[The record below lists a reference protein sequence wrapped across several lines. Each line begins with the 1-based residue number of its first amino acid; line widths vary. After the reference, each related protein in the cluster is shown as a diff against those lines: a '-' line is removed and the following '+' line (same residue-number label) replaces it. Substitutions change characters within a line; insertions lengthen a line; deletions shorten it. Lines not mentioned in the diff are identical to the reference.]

1 MQKHI
6 TIPEDHSIAAMFP
19 LLEQV
24 DLNEL
29 AASIER
35 NGQRRPIILFQGKI
49 IEGRNRARACALA
62 GVTPRTEEYDPTQH
76 GTSILQLVLDENLH
90 RRHLTPSQRAII
102 AAEAVKAYQAEAAM
116 RATGKIDPP
125 NSNPTKTFGDGTLIE
140 DDEDALLDD
149 DEDDDDSM
157 GATIVRKP
165 GDDDDDD
172 DDMVAPDDVEEDL
185 SKILKDRLASED
197 LPAEE
202 DEVPDNEERSTG
214 DDELQP
220 KRADELLCNSCFLL
234 VRKNAPMCPIG
245 DDACPVFVK

>member
-1 MQKHI
+1 VAKKKI
-6 TIPEDHSIAAMFP
+6 EPVEVE
-19 LLEQV
+19 LEI
-24 DLNEL
+24 DLDGDEIDDLEEL
-29 AASIER
+29 E
-35 NGQRRPIILFQGKI
+35 
-49 IEGRNRARACALA
+49 
-62 GVTPRTEEYDPTQH
+62 
-76 GTSILQLVLDENLH
+76 LDEP
-90 RRHLTPSQRAII
+90 LT
-102 AAEAVKAYQAEAAM
+102 
-116 RATGKIDPP
+116 
-125 NSNPTKTFGDGTLIE
+125 E
-140 DDEDALLDD
+140 DDDDALLD

-220 KRADELLCNSCFLL
+220 KRADELLCSSCFLL

>member
-1 MQKHI
+1 MAKKKI
-6 TIPEDHSIAAMFP
+6 EPVEVE
-19 LLEQV
+19 LEI
-24 DLNEL
+24 D
-29 AASIER
+29 
-35 NGQRRPIILFQGKI
+35 
-49 IEGRNRARACALA
+49 
-62 GVTPRTEEYDPTQH
+62 
-76 GTSILQLVLDENLH
+76 LDEDEIDDLEELELDEP
-90 RRHLTPSQRAII
+90 LT
-102 AAEAVKAYQAEAAM
+102 
-116 RATGKIDPP
+116 
-125 NSNPTKTFGDGTLIE
+125 E
-140 DDEDALLDD
+140 DDEDDLLDD
-149 DEDDDDSM
+149 DDDDDSM

-202 DEVPDNEERSTG
+202 DEVPDSEERSTG

>member
-1 MQKHI
+1 MAKKKI
-6 TIPEDHSIAAMFP
+6 EPIDSEIEID
-19 LLEQV
+19 LEG
-24 DLNEL
+24 DEIDGL
-29 AASIER
+29 
-35 NGQRRPIILFQGKI
+35 
-49 IEGRNRARACALA
+49 
-62 GVTPRTEEYDPTQH
+62 EEH
-76 GTSILQLVLDENLH
+76 GLDE
-90 RRHLTPSQRAII
+90 P
-102 AAEAVKAYQAEAAM
+102 
-116 RATGKIDPP
+116 
-125 NSNPTKTFGDGTLIE
+125 LIE

-149 DEDDDDSM
+149 DDEDDDESM

-185 SKILKDRLASED
+185 SQILKDRLASED

-202 DEVPDNEERSTG
+202 DEVPDSEERSTG

-220 KRADELLCNSCFLL
+220 KRADELLCSSCFLL

>member
-1 MQKHI
+1 LAKKKI
-6 TIPEDHSIAAMFP
+6 VPIEVE
-19 LLEQV
+19 LEI
-24 DLNEL
+24 DLDGDEIDDLEEL
-29 AASIER
+29 E
-35 NGQRRPIILFQGKI
+35 
-49 IEGRNRARACALA
+49 
-62 GVTPRTEEYDPTQH
+62 
-76 GTSILQLVLDENLH
+76 LDE
-90 RRHLTPSQRAII
+90 P
-102 AAEAVKAYQAEAAM
+102 
-116 RATGKIDPP
+116 
-125 NSNPTKTFGDGTLIE
+125 LIE

-149 DEDDDDSM
+149 DEDDDESM

-202 DEVPDNEERSTG
+202 DEVPESEERSTG

-220 KRADELLCNSCFLL
+220 KRPDELLCNSCFLL

>member
-1 MQKHI
+1 MAKKKI
-6 TIPEDHSIAAMFP
+6 EPVEVELELDLDGDEMDGLED
-19 LLEQV
+19 LE
-24 DLNEL
+24 
-29 AASIER
+29 
-35 NGQRRPIILFQGKI
+35 
-49 IEGRNRARACALA
+49 
-62 GVTPRTEEYDPTQH
+62 
-76 GTSILQLVLDENLH
+76 LDE
-90 RRHLTPSQRAII
+90 P
-102 AAEAVKAYQAEAAM
+102 
-116 RATGKIDPP
+116 
-125 NSNPTKTFGDGTLIE
+125 LIE

-149 DEDDDDSM
+149 DDDDSM

-202 DEVPDNEERSTG
+202 DEVPDSEERSTG

>member
-1 MQKHI
+1 MAKKKI
-6 TIPEDHSIAAMFP
+6 EPIEVE
-19 LLEQV
+19 LEI
-24 DLNEL
+24 DLDGDE
-29 AASIER
+29 I
-35 NGQRRPIILFQGKI
+35 
-49 IEGRNRARACALA
+49 
-62 GVTPRTEEYDPTQH
+62 DD
-76 GTSILQLVLDENLH
+76 LDELE
-90 RRHLTPSQRAII
+90 LDEP
-102 AAEAVKAYQAEAAM
+102 
-116 RATGKIDPP
+116 
-125 NSNPTKTFGDGTLIE
+125 LIE

-149 DEDDDDSM
+149 EDDDESM

-202 DEVPDNEERSTG
+202 DEVPESEERSTG

-220 KRADELLCNSCFLL
+220 KRPDEMLCNSCFLL

>member
-1 MQKHI
+1 VAKKKI
-6 TIPEDHSIAAMFP
+6 EPVE
-19 LLEQV
+19 V
-24 DLNEL
+24 DLEIDLDGDEIDDLEEL
-29 AASIER
+29 E
-35 NGQRRPIILFQGKI
+35 
-49 IEGRNRARACALA
+49 
-62 GVTPRTEEYDPTQH
+62 
-76 GTSILQLVLDENLH
+76 LDE
-90 RRHLTPSQRAII
+90 P
-102 AAEAVKAYQAEAAM
+102 
-116 RATGKIDPP
+116 
-125 NSNPTKTFGDGTLIE
+125 LIG

-149 DEDDDDSM
+149 DDDDSM

-202 DEVPDNEERSTG
+202 DEVPDNDERSTG

>member
-1 MQKHI
+1 MAKKKI
-6 TIPEDHSIAAMFP
+6 EPVEVE
-19 LLEQV
+19 LEI
-24 DLNEL
+24 DLEGDEIDDLEEL
-29 AASIER
+29 E
-35 NGQRRPIILFQGKI
+35 
-49 IEGRNRARACALA
+49 
-62 GVTPRTEEYDPTQH
+62 
-76 GTSILQLVLDENLH
+76 LDE
-90 RRHLTPSQRAII
+90 P
-102 AAEAVKAYQAEAAM
+102 
-116 RATGKIDPP
+116 
-125 NSNPTKTFGDGTLIE
+125 LIE

-149 DEDDDDSM
+149 DDDDDDDSM

-220 KRADELLCNSCFLL
+220 KRADELLCSSCFLL

>member
-1 MQKHI
+1 MAKKKI
-6 TIPEDHSIAAMFP
+6 EPVEIE
-19 LLEQV
+19 LEI
-24 DLNEL
+24 DLDGDEIDDLEEL
-29 AASIER
+29 E
-35 NGQRRPIILFQGKI
+35 
-49 IEGRNRARACALA
+49 
-62 GVTPRTEEYDPTQH
+62 
-76 GTSILQLVLDENLH
+76 LDE
-90 RRHLTPSQRAII
+90 P
-102 AAEAVKAYQAEAAM
+102 
-116 RATGKIDPP
+116 
-125 NSNPTKTFGDGTLIE
+125 LIE

-165 GDDDDDD
+165 GDDDD
-172 DDMVAPDDVEEDL
+172 EEDL

>member
-1 MQKHI
+1 MAKKKI
-6 TIPEDHSIAAMFP
+6 EPVEVE
-19 LLEQV
+19 LEI
-24 DLNEL
+24 DLEGDEIDDLEEL
-29 AASIER
+29 E
-35 NGQRRPIILFQGKI
+35 
-49 IEGRNRARACALA
+49 
-62 GVTPRTEEYDPTQH
+62 
-76 GTSILQLVLDENLH
+76 LDE
-90 RRHLTPSQRAII
+90 P
-102 AAEAVKAYQAEAAM
+102 
-116 RATGKIDPP
+116 
-125 NSNPTKTFGDGTLIE
+125 LIE

-149 DEDDDDSM
+149 DDDDDDDDSM

-220 KRADELLCNSCFLL
+220 KRADELLCSSCFLL

>member
-1 MQKHI
+1 MAKKKI
-6 TIPEDHSIAAMFP
+6 EPVEVE
-19 LLEQV
+19 LEI
-24 DLNEL
+24 DLDGDEIDDLEEL
-29 AASIER
+29 E
-35 NGQRRPIILFQGKI
+35 
-49 IEGRNRARACALA
+49 
-62 GVTPRTEEYDPTQH
+62 
-76 GTSILQLVLDENLH
+76 LDE
-90 RRHLTPSQRAII
+90 P
-102 AAEAVKAYQAEAAM
+102 
-116 RATGKIDPP
+116 
-125 NSNPTKTFGDGTLIE
+125 LIE

-149 DEDDDDSM
+149 DNDDDDSM

-197 LPAEE
+197 LPAED

-220 KRADELLCNSCFLL
+220 KRADELLCSSCFLL

-245 DDACPVFVK
+245 DDACPGFVK

>member
-1 MQKHI
+1 VAKKKI
-6 TIPEDHSIAAMFP
+6 EPVEIE
-19 LLEQV
+19 LEI
-24 DLNEL
+24 DLDGDEIDDLEEL
-29 AASIER
+29 E
-35 NGQRRPIILFQGKI
+35 
-49 IEGRNRARACALA
+49 
-62 GVTPRTEEYDPTQH
+62 
-76 GTSILQLVLDENLH
+76 LDE
-90 RRHLTPSQRAII
+90 P
-102 AAEAVKAYQAEAAM
+102 
-116 RATGKIDPP
+116 
-125 NSNPTKTFGDGTLIE
+125 LIE
-140 DDEDALLDD
+140 DDEDALL
-149 DEDDDDSM
+149 
-157 GATIVRKP
+157 
-165 GDDDDDD
+165 DDDDDD

>member
-1 MQKHI
+1 MAKKKI
-6 TIPEDHSIAAMFP
+6 EPIEVE
-19 LLEQV
+19 LEI
-24 DLNEL
+24 DLDGDEIDDLEEL
-29 AASIER
+29 E
-35 NGQRRPIILFQGKI
+35 
-49 IEGRNRARACALA
+49 
-62 GVTPRTEEYDPTQH
+62 
-76 GTSILQLVLDENLH
+76 LDE
-90 RRHLTPSQRAII
+90 P
-102 AAEAVKAYQAEAAM
+102 
-116 RATGKIDPP
+116 
-125 NSNPTKTFGDGTLIE
+125 LIE

-149 DEDDDDSM
+149 EDDDESM

-202 DEVPDNEERSTG
+202 DEVPESEERSTG

-220 KRADELLCNSCFLL
+220 KRPDEMLCNSCFLL

>member
-1 MQKHI
+1 VAKKKI
-6 TIPEDHSIAAMFP
+6 EPVEVE
-19 LLEQV
+19 LEI
-24 DLNEL
+24 DLDGDEIDDLEEL
-29 AASIER
+29 E
-35 NGQRRPIILFQGKI
+35 
-49 IEGRNRARACALA
+49 
-62 GVTPRTEEYDPTQH
+62 
-76 GTSILQLVLDENLH
+76 LDEP
-90 RRHLTPSQRAII
+90 LT
-102 AAEAVKAYQAEAAM
+102 
-116 RATGKIDPP
+116 
-125 NSNPTKTFGDGTLIE
+125 E
-140 DDEDALLDD
+140 DDEDDLLDD
-149 DEDDDDSM
+149 DDDDDDDDSM

-202 DEVPDNEERSTG
+202 DEVPDSEERSTG

>member
-1 MQKHI
+1 MAKKKI
-6 TIPEDHSIAAMFP
+6 EPVEIE
-19 LLEQV
+19 LEI
-24 DLNEL
+24 DLDGDEIDDLEEL
-29 AASIER
+29 E
-35 NGQRRPIILFQGKI
+35 
-49 IEGRNRARACALA
+49 
-62 GVTPRTEEYDPTQH
+62 
-76 GTSILQLVLDENLH
+76 LDE
-90 RRHLTPSQRAII
+90 P
-102 AAEAVKAYQAEAAM
+102 
-116 RATGKIDPP
+116 
-125 NSNPTKTFGDGTLIE
+125 LIE
-140 DDEDALLDD
+140 DDEDALLDDD

>member
-1 MQKHI
+1 MAKKKI
-6 TIPEDHSIAAMFP
+6 EPVEVE
-19 LLEQV
+19 LEI
-24 DLNEL
+24 DLDGDEIDDLEEL
-29 AASIER
+29 E
-35 NGQRRPIILFQGKI
+35 
-49 IEGRNRARACALA
+49 
-62 GVTPRTEEYDPTQH
+62 
-76 GTSILQLVLDENLH
+76 LDEP
-90 RRHLTPSQRAII
+90 LT
-102 AAEAVKAYQAEAAM
+102 
-116 RATGKIDPP
+116 
-125 NSNPTKTFGDGTLIE
+125 E
-140 DDEDALLDD
+140 DDDDALLDD
-149 DEDDDDSM
+149 DDDDSM

-220 KRADELLCNSCFLL
+220 KRADELLCSSCFLL

>member
-1 MQKHI
+1 VAKKKI
-6 TIPEDHSIAAMFP
+6 EPVEVE
-19 LLEQV
+19 LEI
-24 DLNEL
+24 DLDGDEIDDLEEL
-29 AASIER
+29 E
-35 NGQRRPIILFQGKI
+35 
-49 IEGRNRARACALA
+49 
-62 GVTPRTEEYDPTQH
+62 
-76 GTSILQLVLDENLH
+76 LDE
-90 RRHLTPSQRAII
+90 P
-102 AAEAVKAYQAEAAM
+102 
-116 RATGKIDPP
+116 
-125 NSNPTKTFGDGTLIE
+125 LIE
-140 DDEDALLDD
+140 EDDDALLDD

-220 KRADELLCNSCFLL
+220 KRADELLCSSCFLL
-234 VRKNAPMCPIG
+234 VRKNAPLCPIG

>member
-1 MQKHI
+1 MAKKKI
-6 TIPEDHSIAAMFP
+6 EPVEVE
-19 LLEQV
+19 LEI
-24 DLNEL
+24 DLEGDEIDDLEEL
-29 AASIER
+29 E
-35 NGQRRPIILFQGKI
+35 
-49 IEGRNRARACALA
+49 
-62 GVTPRTEEYDPTQH
+62 
-76 GTSILQLVLDENLH
+76 LDE
-90 RRHLTPSQRAII
+90 P
-102 AAEAVKAYQAEAAM
+102 
-116 RATGKIDPP
+116 
-125 NSNPTKTFGDGTLIE
+125 LIE

-149 DEDDDDSM
+149 DEEDDDDSM

-220 KRADELLCNSCFLL
+220 KRADELLCSSCFLL